1 MLQNRRQFTTEF
13 KIEAVRLI
21 EGSGRTSVDVARS
34 LGIDGG
40 LLRRWRQI
48 YGRDGN
54 VIDLKTAEAEIISKE
69 EVRRLRR
76 EVEQLRQERD
86 ILKKAAA
93 IFSRE
98 PR

>member
-34 LGIDGG
+34 LGVDGG

-54 VIDLKTAEAEIISKE
+54 VIDS
-69 EVRRLRR
+69 
-76 EVEQLRQERD
+76 
-86 ILKKAAA
+86 
-93 IFSRE
+93 
-98 PR
+98 